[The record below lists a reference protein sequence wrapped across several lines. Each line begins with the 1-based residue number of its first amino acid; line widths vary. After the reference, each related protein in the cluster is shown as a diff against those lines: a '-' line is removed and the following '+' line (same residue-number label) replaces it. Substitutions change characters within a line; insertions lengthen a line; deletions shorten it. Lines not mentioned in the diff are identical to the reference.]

1 VPKIW
6 GCTLFLLVLFA
17 VLLGNAVIR
26 DRIEIRKMLRLI
38 ARKRVDD
45 DNQRQR
51 KDEHGRAAEEQ
62 RRAAEKQRRVS
73 EMERRAAENESR
85 VRTEREALQRTIAEE
100 QQRAA
105 ELRGELQSAEG
116 ALAASRRSTLRMFED
131 GSTLISLSQT
141 RKISSIPSDVKVV
154 SERPSPPASPPASES
169 LDSSDVSQ
177 APSATPTLPL
187 MVADVPTTEAADD
200 KDTPYSAAEGDLL
213 PASPAEA
220 EAAAAAEVADAAARA
235 AAVAAKAAA
244 EAAAEAAA
252 QAAEAAAEEAEA
264 VAEEADAAAAAEA
277 AAKGADIPP
286 FREQLAR
293 VVPAVEW
300 MECASADGANTME
313 SFVSDIV
320 SGLFE
325 RATAAATAA
334 TAASIVSGLFER
346 AIVAAAAA
354 DAAAV
359 EAAKAAAAEVVAAEA
374 AAAEAAAAEAAAA
387 EAANVAAEAAKAAA
401 RDRVGRARAR
411 RSRVEARARETEE
424 AAREAAA
431 TAENA
436 ARIAESA
443 AAGRL
448 QLGASMKANVIGAKL
463 KAKADDKAKVAAE
476 KAARIATSA
485 AVGRLQLGASLKV
498 KSIGTKLKSKADEA
512 IHRKKTLS
520 YRTRVVVNAAAKRMH
535 DCWSSLRVVTRG
547 VTARCARQNIDSAWQ
562 RHRLTCIRN
571 HTLITG
577 IIHRGT
583 AGYTRAQTVMILLN
597 SFSFELIM
605 LCLFYSPPDPRADG
619 EPTTT
624 VNAVRACAT

>member
-1 VPKIW
+1 
-6 GCTLFLLVLFA
+6 
-17 VLLGNAVIR
+17 
-26 DRIEIRKMLRLI
+26 
-38 ARKRVDD
+38 
-45 DNQRQR
+45 
-51 KDEHGRAAEEQ
+51 
-62 RRAAEKQRRVS
+62 
-73 EMERRAAENESR
+73 
-85 VRTEREALQRTIAEE
+85 
-100 QQRAA
+100 
-105 ELRGELQSAEG
+105 
-116 ALAASRRSTLRMFED
+116 
-131 GSTLISLSQT
+131 
-141 RKISSIPSDVKVV
+141 
-154 SERPSPPASPPASES
+154 
-169 LDSSDVSQ
+169 
-177 APSATPTLPL
+177 
-187 MVADVPTTEAADD
+187 
-200 KDTPYSAAEGDLL
+200 
-213 PASPAEA
+213 
-220 EAAAAAEVADAAARA
+220 
-235 AAVAAKAAA
+235 
-244 EAAAEAAA
+244 
-252 QAAEAAAEEAEA
+252 
-264 VAEEADAAAAAEA
+264 
-277 AAKGADIPP
+277 
-286 FREQLAR
+286 
-293 VVPAVEW
+293 
-300 MECASADGANTME
+300 ME
-313 SFVSDIV
+313 SFVTDIV

-359 EAAKAAAAEVVAAEA
+359 EAAKAARAEVVAAEA
-374 AAAEAAAAEAAAA
+374 AAAEAAAAEAAAAEAANVAAEAAAA

-431 TAENA
+431 AAENA

-448 QLGASMKANVIGAKL
+448 QLGASMKANMIGAKL
-463 KAKADDKAKVAAE
+463 KAKADDKATVAAE

-485 AVGRLQLGASLKV
+485 AVGRLQLGASLNV

>member
-141 RKISSIPSDVKVV
+141 RKISSIPSDVKVE

-293 VVPAVEW
+293 VIPAVEW

-313 SFVSDIV
+313 SLVTDFV

-334 TAASIVSGLFER
+334 TAASIGSGLFER

-359 EAAKAAAAEVVAAEA
+359 EAAKTAAAEVVAAEA

-448 QLGASMKANVIGAKL
+448 QLGASVKANVIGAKL

>member
-51 KDEHGRAAEEQ
+51 KDEHGRAAEEH
-62 RRAAEKQRRVS
+62 RRAAERQRRVS

-448 QLGASMKANVIGAKL
+448 QLGASVKANVIGAKL

-605 LCLFYSPPDPRADG
+605 LCLFYSPPDPRVDG